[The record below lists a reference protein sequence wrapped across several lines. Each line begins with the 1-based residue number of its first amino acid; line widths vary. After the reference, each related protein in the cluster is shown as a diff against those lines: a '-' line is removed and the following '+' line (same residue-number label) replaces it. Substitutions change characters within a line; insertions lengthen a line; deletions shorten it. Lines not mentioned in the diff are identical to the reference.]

1 MYLIYGIIIFIV
13 IIALYVLLKAAE
25 FVSGLGVVM
34 AVGGVGLLV
43 LFLLVHC
50 ALAYHDKKDEGGGIG
65 ETLHE
70 AITLF
75 CMNFPLIGFFL
86 TYLGPAALSNED
98 ADIFGMIS
106 FVLWTVIALM
116 AHLGL
121 WYATVIVACELSDIR
136 GLAPVCWIV
145 SVAVTLMMDNVLTL
159 GALFETYA
167 SWLPWL
173 RI

>member
-13 IIALYVLLKAAE
+13 IIALFVLLKAAE

-43 LFLLVHC
+43 LFLLVHF
-50 ALAYHDKKDEGGGIG
+50 ALAHHDKKEEGGSIG
-65 ETLHE
+65 DTIYEG
-70 AITLF
+70 ITLF
-75 CMNFPLIGFFL
+75 SMNFPLIGFFL

-98 ADIFGMIS
+98 ADLLGMIA
-106 FVLWTVIALM
+106 FVFWTVIALL
-116 AHLGL
+116 AHIAL
-121 WYATVIVACELSDIR
+121 WYATVTMACELSNTR
-136 GLAPVCWIV
+136 ALAPVCWIV

-167 SWLPWL
+167 SWLPFL

>member
-13 IIALYVLLKAAE
+13 IIVLYVLLKAAE
-25 FVSGLGVVM
+25 FVSGLGVIM

-43 LFLLVHC
+43 VFLLVHC
-50 ALAYHDKKDEGGGIG
+50 ALAHHDKKEEGGSIG
-65 ETLHE
+65 GTIYE

-75 CMNFPLIGFFL
+75 AMNFPLIGFFL

-98 ADIFGMIS
+98 ADMFGMIA
-106 FVLWTVIALM
+106 FVLWTVIAFLM
-116 AHLGL
+116 HIAL
-121 WYATVIVACELSDIR
+121 WYGTVTMACELSDVR
-136 GLAPVCWIV
+136 GMAPVCWIT
-145 SVAVTLMMDNVLTL
+145 SVAVTLMLDNVLTL